1 METVLCAAYH
11 LVDIVDPWLLPFYY
25 IFQMSVLDWIV
36 LFGTLFA
43 IVAYGVYK
51 SRGAKNIDGYLLG
64 NQSLP
69 WYSVCLSVM
78 ATQASAI
85 TFLSA
90 PGLAFSSGMS
100 FVQFYFGLP
109 LAMIVL
115 CITFVPIFHRLKVY
129 TAYEYLEQRFDL
141 NTRVLTAILFLIQ
154 RGLSTGIT
162 IYAPAIILSTIL
174 NINTV
179 YTTLFIGSIV
189 VCYTVY
195 GGTKAV
201 SYTQMLQMSIIFLGL
216 FAAGYVVVSLLPA
229 DIGIVKAISIAGKM
243 GRTNAIDFSF
253 DWNNQYTVW
262 SGLIGGFF
270 LQLSY
275 FGTDQSQVGR
285 YLTGSS
291 VSQSRLG
298 LLMNGLVKIPMQFLI
313 LLIGVLVF
321 TFYQYTKPPI
331 FFNRFEL
338 QKIENSTFKPQLDSI
353 YTEYNAAFAAKQR
366 ELGRLNQAIDNQNEA
381 AIDEQRGKLQ
391 LADLKTKS
399 LKKAATDLMLRND
412 PNADVNDNNYIFLS
426 FVTRYLPQGLM
437 GLLIAIIFLAS
448 MGSTA
453 SALNSLA
460 STSVIDVYKRLIKK
474 DASDKQYL
482 SASRWATLFWGV
494 ICIVMALYASKIG
507 NLIEAVNILGSYVYG
522 TVLGIFLVAFYV
534 KQVDGR
540 AVFFGALLA
549 EVLVCVTGY
558 FDVVAYLWLN
568 VLGCLLVVLFSLLIQ
583 SIHSY
588 RPPRL
593 AEKS

>member
-1 METVLCAAYH
+1 MSSIDWVVLIVT
-11 LVDIVDPWLLPFYY
+11 LV
-25 IFQMSVLDWIV
+25 
-36 LFGTLFA
+36 A
-43 IVAYGVYK
+43 IVTYGVYK
-51 SRGAKNIDGYLLG
+51 SRGAQNIDGYLLG

-85 TFLSA
+85 TFLAA
-90 PGLAFSSGMS
+90 PGLAYSSGMS

-141 NTRVLTAILFLIQ
+141 NTRALTAFLFLIQ

-162 IYAPAIILSTIL
+162 IYAPSIILSTIL
-174 NINTV
+174 NINTT
-179 YTTLFIGSIV
+179 YTTLCIGGIV
-189 VCYTVY
+189 VAYTVY

-216 FAAGYVVVSLLPA
+216 FAAGVMVVHLLPA
-229 DIGIVKAISIAGKM
+229 EVGFTKAISIAGKM
-243 GRTNAIDFSF
+243 GRTNAIDFKF
-253 DWNNQYTVW
+253 DWQNPYTVW

-321 TFYQYTKPPI
+321 TFYQYNRPPI
-331 FFNRFEL
+331 FFNSFEL
-338 QKIENSTFKPQLDSI
+338 NKLEKSSYNPQLNGLKS
-353 YTEYNAAFAAKQR
+353 EYAQLFKAKQL
-366 ELGRLNQAIDNQNEA
+366 EVNKLNLALENDDQPVINRQRIVLTKADDQTKAI
-381 AIDEQRGKLQ
+381 R
-391 LADLKTKS
+391 
-399 LKKAATDLMLRND
+399 KKVTDLMQKND
-412 PNADVNDNNYIFLS
+412 KGADINDNNYIFLS
-426 FVTRYLPQGLM
+426 FVTRYLPKGLI
-437 GLLIAIIFLAS
+437 GLLVAIIFLAS

-460 STSVIDVYKRLIKK
+460 STSVIDIYKRLINKEAGDEK
-474 DASDKQYL
+474 YL
-482 SASRWATLFWGV
+482 KASRWSTLIWGV
-494 ICIVMALYASKIG
+494 ICIAMALYASKIG
-507 NLIEAVNILGSYVYG
+507 NLLEAVNILGSYIYG
-522 TVLGIFLVAFYV
+522 TILGVFLVAFYL
-534 KQVDGR
+534 KQVEGK
-540 AVFFGALLA
+540 AVFYAA
-549 EVLVCVTGY
+549 IVTEVIVCICGY
-558 FDVVAYLWLN
+558 QKVVAYLWLN
-568 VLGCLLVVLFSLLIQ
+568 LIGCLLVVGIALLLQQFLKKKQVLF
-583 SIHSY
+583 
-588 RPPRL
+588 P
-593 AEKS
+593 A